1 MKRIDEGTVIAIE
14 RSEESVRLTERNEK
28 KKIED
33 AAFLEDDDS
42 DEDEEKG
49 KGNKD
54 GGKG

>member
-1 MKRIDEGTVIAIE
+1 MKRIDEDTVIAIE
-14 RSEESVRLTERNEK
+14 RSEESVRLTERDEK

-33 AAFLEDDDS
+33 ATFLEDDDS